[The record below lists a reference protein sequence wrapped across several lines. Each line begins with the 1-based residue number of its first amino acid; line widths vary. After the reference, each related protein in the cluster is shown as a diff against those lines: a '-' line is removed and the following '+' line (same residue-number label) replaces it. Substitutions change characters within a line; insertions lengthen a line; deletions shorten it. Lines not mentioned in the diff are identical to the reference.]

1 MGEREGGEAGR
12 KGVGEEGGEEG
23 GEGGRRG
30 RGRGR
35 GGEGVKVKITYEIEI
50 INCERNVRDGWSKNA
65 YVCGRKQ
72 GKLVRASSRNAG
84 IILK

>member
-12 KGVGEEGGEEG
+12 KGGGEEGGEEG